1 VARCYDYLPFGE
13 EIGNGT
19 AGRTDPCFGGATYPA
34 PQDIESAKFTGK
46 QRDAETGLDF
56 FGERYLSSAQGR
68 FTSPD
73 ALIMKKEWLGDPQ
86 RWNRY
91 SYVTNNPLK
100 YVDPDGHDAT
110 IVYSLGDL
118 SDEQREWF
126 ERNKGAIFAQIR
138 AKLND
143 AGIRNVSFKDAASLS
158 REDRQRLANSPVGS
172 DTLKTG
178 VAGAVRLEI
187 GGERSAFGTGVARLT
202 QFGFTNHGG
211 STVFLDR
218 LFGSGGTNGGNSSC
232 DAICGVANVAAHEI
246 GHGLGFEAE
255 GHGSVAQFFDFS
267 GTEVFLRPFKPANV
281 MDATN
286 SPFRKPLGYAPDR
299 NQKIIE
305 EVNRA
310 NAFPR

>member
-1 VARCYDYLPFGE
+1 MTMTEAIYGYDWPCRLP
-13 EIGNGT
+13 
-19 AGRTDPCFGGATYPA
+19 
-34 PQDIESAKFTGK
+34 KFTGQ
-46 QRDAETGLDF
+46 QRDKETGLDF
-56 FGERYLSSAQGR
+56 FGERYLSSAQGK

-86 RWNRY
+86 RWNCY
-91 SYVTNNPLK
+91 ACVTN
-100 YVDPDGHDAT
+100 
-110 IVYSLGDL
+110 
-118 SDEQREWF
+118 R
-126 ERNKGAIFAQIR
+126 GAIFAQIR

-143 AGIRNVSFKDAASLS
+143 AGIRNLSFKDAASLS
-158 REDRQRLANSPVGS
+158 REDRQRLANSSVGS

-202 QFGFTNHGG
+202 EFGFTNHGG

-218 LFGSGGTNGGNSSC
+218 LFGPGGTNGGNSSC

-255 GHGSVAQFFDFS
+255 GHGSVAQFLDFS

-286 SPFRKPLGYAPDR
+286 SPFRKPLGYVPDR
-299 NQKIIE
+299 NQRVIE